1 MARVNIINQLS
12 GKLGNVHGYFLLCS
26 SKTAWCSLLS
36 AIPSVP
42 APAFTLEL
50 GLQPLGFA
58 KFPRNKSQGKGN
70 FYIRVCKED
79 EKYWQGKYQIQPFPP
94 QKMEVIA

>member
-1 MARVNIINQLS
+1 
-12 GKLGNVHGYFLLCS
+12 
-26 SKTAWCSLLS
+26 LS

-58 KFPRNKSQGKGN
+58 KIPRNKSQGKGN

-79 EKYWQGKYQIQPFPP
+79 EKY
-94 QKMEVIA
+94 